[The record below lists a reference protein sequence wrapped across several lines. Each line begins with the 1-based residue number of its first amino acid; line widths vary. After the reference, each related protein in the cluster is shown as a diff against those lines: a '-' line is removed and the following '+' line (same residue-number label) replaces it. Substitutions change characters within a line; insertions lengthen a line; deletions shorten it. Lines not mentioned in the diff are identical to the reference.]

1 MKKISTLWIALC
13 TVMATTVLS
22 SCDDDMS
29 RAMTLSSEW
38 RGDFGMFYEYEY
50 YGRIYTFNSYD
61 TRLVFY
67 PDYDYATHGY
77 GKQVD
82 YYDQGPYVYQYYYFN
97 WYIDRGDLVLD
108 YPYDPNLNTVI
119 HDYHMSSSTFYG
131 YFGNSNNKF
140 YLRKTADYYDWGGFT
155 GNYYYG
161 PRDYWYWGYR
171 NYVKR
176 QPAPADSLSPIAP
189 LPSDSTAAPQGHIV
203 RRGNRIGGMQ
213 KAVTAKA

>member
-13 TVMATTVLS
+13 AVVATTVLS

-29 RAMTLSSEW
+29 RAMTLSGEW

-161 PRDYWYWGYR
+161 PRDNWYFGYR

-189 LPSDSTAAPQGHIV
+189 LPSDSTAAPQGRIV
-203 RRGNRIGGMQ
+203 RRGNRLGEMQ
-213 KAVTAKA
+213 

>member
-29 RAMTLSSEW
+29 RAMTLSGEW

-140 YLRKTADYYDWGGFT
+140 YLRKTADYYNWGGYN
-155 GNYYYG
+155 GDYDYGSRDNWYY
-161 PRDYWYWGYR
+161 GYR

-203 RRGNRIGGMQ
+203 RRGNRLGGMQ
-213 KAVTAKA
+213 

>member
-13 TVMATTVLS
+13 AVVATTVLS

-29 RAMTLSSEW
+29 RAMTLSGEW

-161 PRDYWYWGYR
+161 PRDNWYWGYR

-203 RRGNRIGGMQ
+203 HRGNRFGGMQ
-213 KAVTAKA
+213 

>member
-13 TVMATTVLS
+13 AVVATTVLS

-29 RAMTLSSEW
+29 RAMTLSGEW

-161 PRDYWYWGYR
+161 PRDNWYYGYR

-189 LPSDSTAAPQGHIV
+189 LPSDSTAAPQGRIV
-203 RRGNRIGGMQ
+203 RRGNRLGEMQ
-213 KAVTAKA
+213 

>member
-29 RAMTLSSEW
+29 RAMTLSGEW

-161 PRDYWYWGYR
+161 PRDNWYFGYR

-189 LPSDSTAAPQGHIV
+189 LHSASTAAPHGHIV
-203 RRGNRIGGMQ
+203 RRRNRCGGIQ
-213 KAVTAKA
+213 

>member
-29 RAMTLSSEW
+29 RAMTLSGEW

-155 GNYYYG
+155 GNHYYG
-161 PRDYWYWGYR
+161 PRDNWYWGYR

-189 LPSDSTAAPQGHIV
+189 LPSDSTAAPQEMSTVSRMV
-203 RRGNRIGGMQ
+203 RVPSESDAMPGR
-213 KAVTAKA
+213 

>member
-13 TVMATTVLS
+13 AVVATTVLS

-29 RAMTLSSEW
+29 RAMTLSGEW

-108 YPYDPNLNTVI
+108 YPYDQTHNTVNI
-119 HDYHMSSSTFYG
+119 DYQLSSTTF
-131 YFGNSNNKF
+131 
-140 YLRKTADYYDWGGFT
+140 
-155 GNYYYG
+155 
-161 PRDYWYWGYR
+161 
-171 NYVKR
+171 
-176 QPAPADSLSPIAP
+176 
-189 LPSDSTAAPQGHIV
+189 
-203 RRGNRIGGMQ
+203 
-213 KAVTAKA
+213 

>member
-13 TVMATTVLS
+13 AVMAATVLS
-22 SCDDDMS
+22 SCDDDLS
-29 RAMTLSSEW
+29 RAMTLSGEW

-108 YPYDPNLNTVI
+108 YPYDSNLNTVI

-161 PRDYWYWGYR
+161 PRDNWYYGYR
-171 NYVKR
+171 NYVKH

-203 RRGNRIGGMQ
+203 RRGNRFGGMQ
-213 KAVTAKA
+213 

>member
-29 RAMTLSSEW
+29 RAMTLSGEW

-161 PRDYWYWGYR
+161 PRDNWYYGYR

-189 LPSDSTAAPQGHIV
+189 LPSDTQNICDASISGSLC
-203 RRGNRIGGMQ
+203 
-213 KAVTAKA
+213 